1 MDALEKICNYFFG
14 VAGNENKM
22 HNNEEKERLQRKD
35 EVIEIEKERE
45 REFGIFHLSQEKQ
58 LNLF

>member
-22 HNNEEKERLQRKD
+22 HNNGEKERLQRKD

-45 REFGIFHLSQEKQ
+45 
-58 LNLF
+58 NLGYFICLRKSN